1 MLLLDPNWKV
11 SPASILNRDQV
22 QSFVQHCISKL
33 IRQSAP
39 SIVTLKMQLYFEFN
53 INEAKQVVTRSRQDV
68 RSRVLPLEREIVGAT
83 SDESDHLIFKRIVY
97 LATLNSGLG
106 NPTLQP
112 VKGTQTNLMQIKLAH
127 FRFTRKQNWH

>member
-11 SPASILNRDQV
+11 TPVSILNRDQV

-33 IRQSAP
+33 IHQSAP

-53 INEAKQVVTRSRQDV
+53 INEAKYAVTRSRQDV
-68 RSRVLPLEREIVGAT
+68 KSRVLPLEREIVGT
-83 SDESDHLIFKRIVY
+83 KSDEPDALIFKRIVY

-112 VKGTQTNLMQIKLAH
+112 VKDAQNKFDANQISRL
-127 FRFTRKQNWH
+127 